1 MVLSPCRRRLQHFPG
16 LLRMFIVIVSCLLLI
31 GLTTVIHYEILRGLN
46 DRLPRLGIPNRT
58 KLLAVIFAAFV
69 AHGLEIALYGG
80 AFFALVEYLQA
91 GSLSGPGGFSLVN
104 CLYFSGETYTSLG
117 FGDVIPAGSIRL
129 LAGAEAL
136 NGLLLIG
143 WTASFTYISMERFW
157 TNGKSDLR
165 A

>member
-31 GLTTVIHYEILRGLN
+31 G
-46 DRLPRLGIPNRT
+46 
-58 KLLAVIFAAFV
+58 
-69 AHGLEIALYGG
+69 
-80 AFFALVEYLQA
+80 
-91 GSLSGPGGFSLVN
+91 
-104 CLYFSGETYTSLG
+104 
-117 FGDVIPAGSIRL
+117 
-129 LAGAEAL
+129 
-136 NGLLLIG
+136 